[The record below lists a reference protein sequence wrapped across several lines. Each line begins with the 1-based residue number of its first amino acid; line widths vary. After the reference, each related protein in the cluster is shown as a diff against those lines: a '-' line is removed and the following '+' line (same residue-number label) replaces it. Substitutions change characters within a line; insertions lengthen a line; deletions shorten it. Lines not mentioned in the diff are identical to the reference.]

1 MSFMSSKI
9 LIVEDELVIALDIQ
23 ETLQLEGYAS
33 IKNVTSVEEAID
45 LIEKESFDLVLVDIN
60 LRRDRD
66 GVTLGKYLL
75 EKDKIPFIYLTS
87 YSDKATLER
96 VKETRPYGYIVKPFK
111 TQDLITTVDVVLNNF
126 KHRKIDVLRHEKDK
140 PTSEIP
146 FILKKCINYIQSNI
160 DEKITLEDLI
170 AQTRWGKQYFIK
182 VFKEYLGYTPTQY
195 IIMRK
200 IEKAKALL
208 VETDIPITQIS
219 FELGFKSHSNF
230 CIHFK
235 REMGKSPENYRK
247 WMSLRSKYL

>member
-1 MSFMSSKI
+1 MSSKI

-23 ETLQLEGYAS
+23 ETLQMEGYETT
-33 IKNVTSVEEAID
+33 INVSSVEEAID
-45 LIEKESFDLVLVDIN
+45 CLQKDNFDLVLIDIN
-60 LRRDRD
+60 LKKDKD
-66 GVTLGKYLL
+66 GVSLGLYLL
-75 EKDKIPFIYLTS
+75 EKDQTPFIFLTS

-111 TQDLITTVDVVLNNF
+111 TEDLITTVALVLNNF
-126 KHRKIDVLRHEKDK
+126 KHRKIDVTRHEKEEPSKD
-140 PTSEIP
+140 IP
-146 FILKKCINYIQSNI
+146 FVLKKCVTYIQNNI
-160 DEKITLEDLI
+160 DERIALEDLI

-200 IEKAKALL
+200 IEKATALL
-208 VETDIPITQIS
+208 VESDIPITQIS
-219 FELGFKSHSNF
+219 YELGFKSHSNF

-235 REMGKSPENYRK
+235 RETGKSPENYRK